1 MEDERRTGP
10 WAVLGLP
17 FVYESVQRAIGS
29 PRLRTELG
37 DRYLQIRPGHRVLD
51 IGCGPGAMLEEL
63 GPVSYTGFDPSPSYI
78 SAAHD
83 KYGDAGTF
91 FVGQVGEVS
100 EADLGEYDRV
110 LAKSVLHHVDDEVA
124 TELFRLSRRVL
135 DAGGRL
141 VTSDACFQ
149 PKQSPIARLII
160 SRDRGRHV
168 EPRNRMR
175 PLHGPSSMM

>member
-1 MEDERRTGP
+1 M
-10 WAVLGLP
+10 
-17 FVYESVQRAIGS
+17 
-29 PRLRTELG
+29 
-37 DRYLQIRPGHRVLD
+37 
-51 IGCGPGAMLEEL
+51 
-63 GPVSYTGFDPSPSYI
+63 
-78 SAAHD
+78 
-83 KYGDAGTF
+83 
-91 FVGQVGEVS
+91 GQVGEVS

-168 EPRNRMR
+168 RTPESYEAIARTVFDDVTVHVRHDMLRVPYTHVI
-175 PLHGPSSMM
+175 LVCQV